1 MSIKEKVSDKKL
13 RLMNNKKLRN
23 FSAQLNRRIK
33 VEMEQKSKK
42 LWKRKRNKRRDK
54 KMDGLLVSPYDETV
68 VLPCLDDFAI
78 TIQCFVR
85 RCQAKHIVK
94 EKKKIKHMEELAE
107 SVVNFL
113 Y

>member
-1 MSIKEKVSDKKL
+1 MSIRKQ
-13 RLMNNKKLRN
+13 NKN
-23 FSAQLNRRIK
+23 MTVNRKQRA
-33 VEMEQKSKK
+33 KK
-42 LWKRKRNKRRDK
+42 LWKRKRNMRRDK

-68 VLPCLDDFAI
+68 VLPYLDDFAI
-78 TIQCFVR
+78 IIQCFVR